1 MIVERERERVEG
13 IKFDQKK
20 LNDDEII
27 KKNKL
32 KMILNQ
38 INNNKKIKFKFKSL
52 KNHGGVKLKNI
63 CGLIDYL

>member
-38 INNNKKIKFKFKSL
+38 INNNKKNKIQ
-52 KNHGGVKLKNI
+52 I
-63 CGLIDYL
+63 